1 MCNQPSTTTG
11 RVDEQVVDILLFN
24 DTARDRFGKSPSPSC
39 RTLVIARLPSLE
51 RAGRLARPDAR
62 SRALPRG
69 TRPARSPFLPLS
81 PSRLASV
88 VMVLVNE
95 IHELRVYRVGRNPL
109 QLRTRPEISDD
120 SRRADSPEIEPGAL
134 IAVDCVQPSRIAGS
148 RHGPFLRLSNA
159 YGWLFERKHGNVVA
173 AKMPLEHGLW
183 PYQVN
188 NPLVGLALRS
198 HPTTSNLEAWRYPGF
213 PTVVYPHGHVVWADS
228 RVHLDDVTFVRVQG
242 TTGWLFTRRAGR
254 DVLRELDPRD
264 MSDAMAASGESS
276 GAFAAFEGYEEGVE
290 RVDRESVRSS
300 SFPSTSSAVLPELVP
315 LRDIRACAK
324 RHGLREKYHNDRSM
338 VVSFVKDT
346 GGGETA
352 RVDVYYATGTIATA
366 LHTPNAGKTQSFRRG
381 CAIGDVD
388 RIFADPR
395 DAVGPGG
402 YKRRREHDGAFSNN
416 RAVRAMGVYLRD
428 MAEATTEDEEVKLRG
443 ELRDLDAAMRE
454 LAKQRETLTDH
465 LSAVEARSREG
476 ARLRMEGDLERHREL
491 REQNLLARR
500 GDRWTTTEAVHVS
513 SPGLTRRCDF
523 DFETVAHVAL
533 FSPGGWFLSRDGG
546 GSQWENAP
554 EEVRRIHAELRDGD
568 WIEYVATG
576 PEGQWYARAGLGFAW
591 WGGERGHRFS
601 EVCRDT
607 RRRARRVA
615 FGANQSWMVLF
626 DDGRW
631 ESSGLCA
638 ELTDFIYA
646 NGTEP
651 VEVSLGDDGAYFV
664 RMADGDVDYAL
675 PDNCARAVRNLTEKG
690 HVVKSVALAPR
701 DTTFAWFIRYE

>member
-1 MCNQPSTTTG
+1 
-11 RVDEQVVDILLFN
+11 
-24 DTARDRFGKSPSPSC
+24 
-39 RTLVIARLPSLE
+39 
-51 RAGRLARPDAR
+51 
-62 SRALPRG
+62 
-69 TRPARSPFLPLS
+69 
-81 PSRLASV
+81 
-88 VMVLVNE
+88 MVLVNE

-120 SRRADSPEIEPGAL
+120 SRRLDGPEIEPGAL
-134 IAVDCVQPSRIAGS
+134 LAVDCVQPSRIAGS
-148 RHGPFLRLSNA
+148 RNGPFLRLCNA
-159 YGWLFERKHGNVVA
+159 YGWLFERKHGDVVA

-213 PTVVYPHGHVVWADS
+213 PTVVYPHGHVVWADA
-228 RVHLDDVTFVRVQG
+228 RVRQDDVTFVRVQG
-242 TTGWLFTRRAGR
+242 TTGWLFTRRAGQ
-254 DVLRELDPRD
+254 DVLRELNPRD

-276 GAFAAFEGYEEGVE
+276 GAFAAFEGSEGSE
-290 RVDRESVRSS
+290 RVGGDSSRSTLH
-300 SFPSTSSAVLPELVP
+300 PSTSSAARAPDATLPELVP
-315 LRDIRACAK
+315 LRDIRACAE
-324 RHGLREKYHNDRSM
+324 RHRLRERYSNDRSM
-338 VVSFVKDT
+338 VVSFVKDM

-366 LHTPNAGKTQSFRRG
+366 LNHPTKGKTQSFRRG
-381 CAIGDVD
+381 CGMGDVD

-395 DAVGPGG
+395 DPVGPGG
-402 YKRRREHDGAFSNN
+402 YKRRREHDGAFSDN
-416 RAVRAMGVYLRD
+416 RAIRAMGVYMRE

-443 ELRDLDAAMRE
+443 ELRGLDAAMRE
-454 LAKQRETLTDH
+454 LAKQRDALMDH

-476 ARLRMEGDLERHREL
+476 ARLRMEGQLERHREL

-500 GDRWTTTEAVHVS
+500 GDRWIAVNALRRAA
-513 SPGLTRRCDF
+513 PGLTRRCDF
-523 DFETVAHVAL
+523 DFETVKHVAL
-533 FSPGGWFLSRDGG
+533 FGADGWFLSRDGG
-546 GSQWENAP
+546 GSQWEGAP
-554 EEVRRIHAELRDGD
+554 EEIQRIAAELREGD

-576 PEGQWYARAGLGFAW
+576 PEGQWYARTGLGFAR

-601 EVCRDT
+601 EVCRDK

-615 FGANQSWMVLF
+615 FGANQSWIVLF

-631 ESSGLCA
+631 ESSGVCA
-638 ELTDFIYA
+638 GLTDFIYA

-651 VEVSLGDDGAYFV
+651 VEVSLGDDGASYFV

-675 PDNCARAVRNLTEKG
+675 PGVCASTVEDLTARG

-701 DTTFAWFIRYE
+701 DTTFAWFVRYE

>member
-1 MCNQPSTTTG
+1 M
-11 RVDEQVVDILLFN
+11 
-24 DTARDRFGKSPSPSC
+24 
-39 RTLVIARLPSLE
+39 
-51 RAGRLARPDAR
+51 
-62 SRALPRG
+62 
-69 TRPARSPFLPLS
+69 
-81 PSRLASV
+81 
-88 VMVLVNE
+88 
-95 IHELRVYRVGRNPL
+95 
-109 QLRTRPEISDD
+109 
-120 SRRADSPEIEPGAL
+120 
-134 IAVDCVQPSRIAGS
+134 
-148 RHGPFLRLSNA
+148 
-159 YGWLFERKHGNVVA
+159 
-173 AKMPLEHGLW
+173 
-183 PYQVN
+183 
-188 NPLVGLALRS
+188 
-198 HPTTSNLEAWRYPGF
+198 
-213 PTVVYPHGHVVWADS
+213 VYPHGHVVWADA
-228 RVHLDDVTFVRVQG
+228 RVHLDDATFVRVQG

-300 SFPSTSSAVLPELVP
+300 SFPSTPSAVLPELVP

-366 LHTPNAGKTQSFRRG
+366 LNTPNAGKTQSFRRG

-513 SPGLTRRCDF
+513 SQGLTRRCDF

-554 EEVRRIHAELRDGD
+554 EEIQRIHAELRDGD

-576 PEGQWYARAGLGFAW
+576 PEGQWYARGARVRVVGRRTRTPILRGVQRHTETRETSRVRREPIVDGPLRRRPMGIERLVRGVDRFHLRQRNGTGGGFARGRRRVFRAN
-591 WGGERGHRFS
+591 GGWRRRLRVAGQLRARGTKPHR
-601 EVCRDT
+601 EGT
-607 RRRARRVA
+607 RRQERRV
-615 FGANQSWMVLF
+615 GAE
-626 DDGRW
+626 GHH
-631 ESSGLCA
+631 
-638 ELTDFIYA
+638 
-646 NGTEP
+646 
-651 VEVSLGDDGAYFV
+651 V
-664 RMADGDVDYAL
+664 R
-675 PDNCARAVRNLTEKG
+675 
-690 HVVKSVALAPR
+690 VVHQV
-701 DTTFAWFIRYE
+701 